1 MGCNSSK
8 VAENTVSSTDIPPF
22 LDTLR
27 MKLHSFGENYDIKE
41 VYHSIVDVIE
51 NDLRDRFLN
60 NLISKITF
68 SRKSYVVK
76 ESELPSDV
84 KLYLDDN
91 TRKLCTTKDGIDC
104 YQLLSNVILSSSF
117 MPYPCDDVE
126 KRFICRQFPNIKA
139 YKEFVYELST
149 KVMDHNG
156 LCYRNIDY
164 SVNDASI
171 VVSSVEQLIIGSIP
185 LLLEKDPLAGKWKG
199 FCLEYSKN
207 PRLEVVLPPLR
218 RTEYATEVTPHV
230 NESSAPEM
238 GVEKGDEK
246 IEEVKAEE
254 VKIDEE
260 KVEEKVEEEK
270 VDEEKVDEVKA
281 EEEKAEEG
289 KIDEKADEEKID
301 EEKIEEKIDEEKV
314 DEEKIEEKVD
324 EEKIDEVKIEE
335 VNADEEKIEEK
346 VDEEKVD
353 EEKTEEKADEEKVD
367 EEKVE
372 EKIEEK
378 IDEVKIEEK
387 ADEEKADEEK
397 VEEKAEEE
405 KADEEKI
412 DEEKIDEEKVD
423 EVKTEERIDEV
434 KTEEKVDEE
443 KIDEE
448 KTDEVK
454 AEEEKADEVKTE
466 EKADKEKIE
475 EKADKEKISSE
486 NSQKTGDVCKQVDVK
501 PGDITLAVESVNET
515 K

>member
-260 KVEEKVEEEK
+260 KVEEKVEEVKADEVKAEEGKIDEVKAEEEKIEEEKTEEK
-270 VDEEKVDEVKA
+270 VDEEKVDE
-281 EEEKAEEG
+281 EKAEE
-289 KIDEKADEEKID
+289 KVDEEKTEEKVEENAEEVKVD
-301 EEKIEEKIDEEKV
+301 EEKIEEKIDEEK
-314 DEEKIEEKVD
+314 I
-324 EEKIDEVKIEE
+324 
-335 VNADEEKIEEK
+335 
-346 VDEEKVD
+346 DEEKVD
-353 EEKTEEKADEEKVD
+353 EEKTEEKADEEKV
-367 EEKVE
+367 
-372 EKIEEK
+372 EEK

-387 ADEEKADEEK
+387 VEKVDEEK
-397 VEEKAEEE
+397 VEEKIDEVKIEEVNAEEEKTEEKVDEEKTEEKIDEVKIEEVNAEEE
-405 KADEEKI
+405 KA
-412 DEEKIDEEKVD
+412 EEKIDEEKVD
-423 EVKTEERIDEV
+423 E
-434 KTEEKVDEE
+434 EKIEE
-443 KIDEE
+443 KIDE
-448 KTDEVK
+448 V
-454 AEEEKADEVKTE
+454 
-466 EKADKEKIE
+466 KIE